1 MAADWFEKLGYPLP
15 RGVNQADFF
24 LDISSGDVSTYKI
37 NGEDARLHCIACA
50 DKFLSS
56 HHDGFAAGSQLQE
69 ASIGYQLWNAAE
81 VSITSR
87 ALP

>member
-37 NGEDARLHCIACA
+37 DGETARLHCIACA
-50 DKFLSS
+50 DKFLANNPGGFVEGS
-56 HHDGFAAGSQLQE
+56 HLAESQL
-69 ASIGYQLWNAAE
+69 GHKLWNAAE
-81 VSITSR
+81 VCYSLIS
-87 ALP
+87 